1 MQSASDSVSSPAAVG
16 VDLIDFF
23 DVTPT
28 SLWLEDYSDLHRLF
42 AQWRAAG
49 VTDLQ
54 RFLEEDT
61 SRVAA
66 CSACIKVLRV
76 NRRTLSMYAAP
87 DAETLTARLA
97 DVLRDF
103 ADPTRRSA

>member
-1 MQSASDSVSSPAAVG
+1 
-16 VDLIDFF
+16 
-23 DVTPT
+23 
-28 SLWLEDYSDLHRLF
+28 
-42 AQWRAAG
+42 AG

-54 RFLEEDT
+54 RFLEEDV

-76 NRRTLSMYAAP
+76 NRRTLAMYAAP

-97 DVLRDF
+97 DVLRDDMLE
-103 ADPTRRSA
+103 AHVGELVQMWSGERSFESRSVN